1 MRLARRIG
9 TSNQCGDTIVE
20 VLIAVAIISMVL
32 AASYAIV
39 NRNIATNQDTQEH
52 NQGQQIVQ
60 RQIELLRAGTQAG
73 SLTPGFDAAGGCFSG
88 SSFINNP
95 DACSLKAD
103 GVNGSCQDQPCYNV
117 NITVDASGIYTVTA
131 QWDNLRGETS
141 KISMEYGV

>member
-32 AASYAIV
+32 AASYALV
-39 NRNIATNQDTQEH
+39 
-52 NQGQQIVQ
+52 
-60 RQIELLRAGTQAG
+60 
-73 SLTPGFDAAGGCFSG
+73 
-88 SSFINNP
+88 NNP